1 MRLLRRL
8 PRTGT
13 QILLVLTVALL
24 PALSVAQTKTD
35 KALIA
40 LSICNDTVTHS
51 TQSINPSI
59 VSRAVLLPLLFYRKV
74 LSQQLSASCQ
84 FSPSCSAFGMD
95 AIARYGA
102 PKGLLLTADRLTR
115 CNGSAH
121 DDAEFY
127 LKDNENNLVE
137 DSPLHYYFKQ

>member
-1 MRLLRRL
+1 MRLLRHL
-8 PRTGT
+8 PRTST
-13 QILLVLTVALL
+13 QILLVLTVTCL
-24 PALSVAQTKTD
+24 PALTLAQARTD
-35 KALIA
+35 QALIA
-40 LSICNDTVTHS
+40 QAVRDDVVTHN
-51 TQSINPSI
+51 TQSVNASI
-59 VSRAVLLPLLFYRKV
+59 ISRAVILPLLFYRKV
-74 LSQQLSASCQ
+74 LSPQLSASCQ

-127 LKDNENNLVE
+127 LKDNENGLVE
-137 DSPLHYYFKQ
+137 DSPLHYHFKQ